1 MDPQA
6 HPNSTRFA
14 KVIDYLGLSFL
25 GLAAAIPFL
34 YPRHTLP
41 IPSFYGEWLAIA
53 LGVGAC
59 TVFLTAPFWKN
70 LSIPK
75 SVLYILL
82 LIAWIALQSLVVE
95 HIYTA
100 QALLPALYLGWAAM
114 LIVVAGWLR
123 QRLTAETA
131 LGVISWIL
139 LVGGIL
145 QSLAGLSQ
153 YFGLDGVLAGWV
165 TLRQAIS
172 ISGNIAQA
180 NNFATHV
187 TLAALALIY
196 LQAQRRIPL
205 GLALPVLAIF
215 AIVLTLASSRSVWLY
230 TSTTVV
236 LSAILYWKMRDN
248 FHRRLAVL
256 SMLFLALFVMGQLL
270 MPLVD
275 EWLGTILAEYGFGR
289 NRLGVLTALGK
300 GIAGAHESRL
310 MEWGRAWAIFSQ
322 APVVGVGMGQYAWHS
337 FSLYTLPEFMDHP
350 TGEVFSHA
358 HNLFMQVMAE
368 LGIIGLLLLVLLLA
382 SWFWQ
387 FLRGILTPNSWLIIG
402 VLLILFIHSNLEY
415 PLWYSHFLGVA
426 AIMLGLG
433 DNRSLRV
440 TFTPWLGR
448 TASAAVMVLAFGILA
463 MTYGSFLKLE
473 NVNILILESGPEE
486 AAKQLWA
493 ISRNPLLTPW
503 AEAAMATHARP
514 NKGNIDQHLAHTSR
528 VMHYQPHPIKVHRH
542 IVFLAF
548 AERMEESISLLRHA
562 AAAYPSSFPRFACSL
577 RDSRDREMQP
587 LIAEAER
594 IMNSPRY
601 AKMEPSLEK
610 VCNGGAS

>member
-6 HPNSTRFA
+6 HPDSTRCA

-34 YPRHTLP
+34 CPRHTLP

-59 TVFLTAPFWKN
+59 TVFLTAPFWKS

-75 SVLYILL
+75 IALHILL

-95 HIYTA
+95 HIYTT
-100 QALLPALYLGWAAM
+100 QALLPALYLGWAAV

-123 QRLTAETA
+123 QRLTTETA
-131 LGVISWIL
+131 MGMISWFL
-139 LVGGIL
+139 LAGGIL
-145 QSLAGLSQ
+145 QSLAGLTQ
-153 YFGLDGVLAGWV
+153 YLDLDGVLAGWV
-165 TLRQAIS
+165 TLRQTIS
-172 ISGNIAQA
+172 INGNIAQA

-187 TLAALALIY
+187 TLGALALIY

-205 GLALPVLAIF
+205 GLALPILAIF

-230 TSTTVV
+230 TLATVV
-236 LSAILYWKMRDN
+236 LSAVLYWKARGTV
-248 FHRRLAVL
+248 HRRLAVL
-256 SMLFLALFVMGQLL
+256 SMLFLVLFMIAQFL

-275 EWLGTILAEYGFGR
+275 EWLGAILADYGFGR

-300 GIAGAHESRL
+300 GIAGAHESRF
-310 MEWGRAWAIFSQ
+310 MEWGRAWTIFLQ
-322 APVVGVGMGQYAWHS
+322 APIVGVGMGQYAWHS
-337 FSLYTLPEFMDHP
+337 FTLYALPEFADHP

-358 HNLFMQVMAE
+358 HNLFMQVIAE

-382 SWFWQ
+382 SWIWQ
-387 FLRGILTPNSWLIIG
+387 FLRGILTPNNWLIIG

-433 DNRSLRV
+433 DNRSLRF

-448 TASAAVMVLAFGILA
+448 TASAAVLVLAFGILA
-463 MTYGSFLKLE
+463 LTYGSFRKLE
-473 NVNILILESGPEE
+473 NVNLLIFESGPEE
-486 AAKQLWA
+486 AASRLWA

-514 NKGNIDQHLAHTSR
+514 NTDNVDQHLARTSR
-528 VMHYQPHPIKVHRH
+528 VMRYQPHPIKVHRH

-548 AERMEESISLLRHA
+548 AERMDESISFLRLS

-577 RDSRDREMQP
+577 RDSRDKELQP

-601 AKMEPSLEK
+601 ARMEPSLNK
-610 VCNGGAS
+610 ICSDGAS

>member
-1 MDPQA
+1 MYPQA
-6 HPNSTRFA
+6 HPDSTRFA

-59 TVFLTAPFWKN
+59 IVFLTAPFWKN

-75 SVLYILL
+75 SALYILL

-100 QALLPALYLGWAAM
+100 QALLPALYLGWAAV

-123 QRLTAETA
+123 QRLTVEIA
-131 LGVISWIL
+131 LGVISWFL

-153 YFGLDGVLAGWV
+153 YLGLDGVLAGWV
-165 TLRQAIS
+165 TLKQTIS
-172 ISGNIAQA
+172 INGNIAQA

-230 TSTTVV
+230 TSATIV
-236 LSAILYWKMRDN
+236 LSAILYWRTRDDV
-248 FHRRLAVL
+248 HRRLAV
-256 SMLFLALFVMGQLL
+256 SSVLFLVLFVMGQFL

-275 EWLGTILAEYGFGR
+275 EWLGTILAKYGFGR

-310 MEWGRAWAIFSQ
+310 VEWGRAWTVFLQ
-322 APVVGVGMGQYAWHS
+322 APVAGVGMGQYAWHS
-337 FSLYTLPEFMDHP
+337 FSLYVLPEFMDHP

-358 HNLFMQVMAE
+358 HNLFMQVMVE

-387 FLRGILTPNSWLIIG
+387 FLKGALTPSSWLIMS
-402 VLLILFIHSNLEY
+402 VLLTLFIHSNLEY

-440 TFTPWLGR
+440 TFTPWLGQ
-448 TASAAVMVLAFGILA
+448 TASAAVLVLAFGILA
-463 MTYGSFLKLE
+463 MTYGSFRKLE
-473 NVNILILESGPEE
+473 NVNILVIESGPEE
-486 AAKQLWA
+486 AANRLWA

-514 NKGNIDQHLAHTSR
+514 NKDNIDQHLAHTSR
-528 VMHYQPHPIKVHRH
+528 VMRYQPHPIKVHRH

-577 RDSRDREMQP
+577 RDSSDREMQP

-601 AKMEPSLEK
+601 AKMEPGLEK

>member
-1 MDPQA
+1 M
-6 HPNSTRFA
+6 
-14 KVIDYLGLSFL
+14 
-25 GLAAAIPFL
+25 
-34 YPRHTLP
+34 
-41 IPSFYGEWLAIA
+41 
-53 LGVGAC
+53 
-59 TVFLTAPFWKN
+59 LT
-70 LSIPK
+70 
-75 SVLYILL
+75 
-82 LIAWIALQSLVVE
+82 
-95 HIYTA
+95 
-100 QALLPALYLGWAAM
+100 
-114 LIVVAGWLR
+114 
-123 QRLTAETA
+123 
-131 LGVISWIL
+131 
-139 LVGGIL
+139 
-145 QSLAGLSQ
+145 
-153 YFGLDGVLAGWV
+153 GWV
-165 TLRQAIS
+165 SPRQTIS
-172 ISGNIAQA
+172 IHGNIAQT

-205 GLALPVLAIF
+205 GLALPVLVIF

-230 TSTTVV
+230 TSATIV

-256 SMLFLALFVMGQLL
+256 SMLFLALFVMGQIL

-275 EWLGTILAEYGFGR
+275 EWLGTILAEYGFGK
-289 NRLGVLTALGK
+289 NHPGVLTALERSM
-300 GIAGAHESRL
+300 AGAHESRL
-310 MEWGRAWAIFSQ
+310 MEWSRAWTIFLQ

-337 FSLYTLPEFMDHP
+337 FSLYALPEFMDHP

-433 DNRSLRV
+433 DNRTMRV
-440 TFTPWLGR
+440 TFTPWLGQ
-448 TASAAVMVLAFGILA
+448 TAFAAIMVLAFGILA
-463 MTYGSFLKLE
+463 MAYGSFLKLE
-473 NVNILILESGPEE
+473 NVNILILEPGPEE
-486 AAKQLWA
+486 AAKRLWA

-503 AEAAMATHARP
+503 AEAAMATHASP
-514 NKGNIDQHLAHTSR
+514 NKDNIDQHLAHTSR

-548 AERMEESISLLRHA
+548 ADRIEESVSLLRLA
-562 AAAYPSSFPRFACSL
+562 AAAYPGSFPRFACSL
-577 RDSRDREMQP
+577 RDSPDREIQP
-587 LIAEAER
+587 LIVEIER
-594 IMNSPRY
+594 IMKSPWY
-601 AKMEPSLEK
+601 ARIEPDPDK
-610 VCNGGAS
+610 ACNPDPS